1 MGYEKMTGEA
11 SLAEEVAEI
20 LRTRIINGQYAIGEK
35 LTENKVA
42 NELKVSRTP
51 IRDAFTQLLK
61 EDLVE
66 YIPNTGFF
74 ARGFTISDMA
84 DVYAVRT
91 SVEQLAIRRAIEMA
105 GDRDIVRLGEHLEL
119 MSFYTENNFYEKLL
133 QANEEFHNMIYV
145 MTGSRF
151 IVRILKTYQDYVH
164 IARKNTL
171 KKEEDL
177 PGIYAEHARIYEAL
191 KNRDVKEAEEA
202 VRVHLISSCRRAE
215 ERWAEMQGGP
225 EMRQD
230 RQEEKA
236 GRHSGK
242 D

>member
-51 IRDAFTQLLK
+51 IRDAFKQLLK

-66 YIPNTGFF
+66 YIPNKGFF

-145 MTGSRF
+145 MTGSR
-151 IVRILKTYQDYVH
+151 
-164 IARKNTL
+164 ARKNTL